1 MEIQQRLTM
10 RKRLRY
16 ILFFLLVLMVGGWV
30 LRARLR
36 GPRIAPGSYLM
47 LDIAGV
53 YAEAPPRDIVGRLL
67 RGRERS
73 LIELLTMIREAQVDQ
88 RIAGVIA
95 RIGSIDSGWAK
106 VQDIRDAFL
115 EFKTSGKPLLAVVE
129 HEASGGNKA
138 YYLAAAADRLYL
150 SPASTAPLSGLAAQ
164 FFFLGGVWEKLDI
177 EMDVEK
183 IREYKTMGDM
193 IANKAMTAAHREM
206 ANSILDSID
215 TQLVGGIA
223 QGRGLEPAAV
233 RALIDQCP
241 VSPSDLETAHLSNGT
256 KYWQDL
262 QDELG
267 ADTPLVPMKD
277 YAPVSASSLGLGVG
291 PKIGVV
297 YAVGTI
303 VTGEG
308 GSGIEGQTLGAQ
320 TVSEAL
326 ADAADDDEVRA
337 ILFRIDS
344 PGGSALASDL
354 VWRATQ
360 AARKQKP
367 VIVSMS
373 DVAGSGGYYIAAG
386 ATTIVAQPATMTGS
400 IGVVSVRP
408 NIQGLLARLGINT
421 ETLTRGTFADL
432 EDVTTPLRP
441 EARQKLIAEMTHIY
455 DVFVERV
462 AAGRSLTPEQV
473 NEIGRGRVW
482 TGAQAKDNGL
492 VDALGGFAAAV
503 QAAKR
508 AADIAATQEVELV
521 FYPKRETLI
530 EQVAEILNLRAA
542 DVVPDRLRSVLR
554 SVTVPFEAGTVLT
567 MMPESIDVR

>member
-1 MEIQQRLTM
+1 M

-16 ILFFLLVLMVGGWV
+16 ILFLLLVLSIGTWV
-30 LRARLR
+30 VRIRLG
-36 GPRIAPGSYLM
+36 GPRIASGSYLL
-47 LDIAGV
+47 LDINGV
-53 YAEAPPRDIVGRLL
+53 YAEAPPQDIIGRLL
-67 RGRERS
+67 RGRERA
-73 LIELLTMIREAQVDQ
+73 LIDLLTLLREAQVDQ

-106 VQDIRDAFL
+106 VQDMRDAFL
-115 EFKTSGKPLLAVVE
+115 EYKTSGKPLLALVE
-129 HEASGGNKA
+129 HEAAGGNKEM
-138 YYLAAAADRLYL
+138 YLAAAADRLYV
-150 SPASTAPLSGLAAQ
+150 SPASTAPLTGLAAQ

-206 ANSILDSID
+206 ADSLLDSID
-215 TQLVGGIA
+215 SQLVSGLA

-233 RALIDQCP
+233 RGLIDRCP
-241 VSPSDLETAHLSNGT
+241 VSPRDLETAHLSNGT

-262 QDELG
+262 RDELG
-267 ADTPLVPMKD
+267 TDTPLVPMKD
-277 YAPVSASSLGLGVG
+277 YAQVSGSSLGLGVG

-297 YAVGTI
+297 YAVGMI

-308 GSGIEGQTLGAQ
+308 GSGIEGQTLGADS
-320 TVSEAL
+320 VSAAL
-326 ADAADDDEVRA
+326 ADAAADDDVRA
-337 ILFRIDS
+337 ILLRIDS

-360 AARKQKP
+360 AARSKKP

-400 IGVVSVRP
+400 IGVVFARP
-408 NIQGLLARLGINT
+408 NIRGLLARLGITT
-421 ETLTRGTFADL
+421 ETLTRGRYADL
-432 EDVTTPLRP
+432 DAVTTPLRP
-441 EARQKLIAEMTHIY
+441 DGRKKLTDEMTHVY

-462 AAGRSLTPEQV
+462 AAGRHLSADRV

-482 TGAQAKDNGL
+482 TGVQAKDNGL
-492 VDALGGFAAAV
+492 VDELGGFAAAV
-503 QAAKR
+503 HAAQR
-508 AADIAATQEVELV
+508 AAGIDPKQEVELV
-521 FYPKRETLI
+521 FFPKPESLLGHI
-530 EQVAEILNLRAA
+530 AALLNTGAA
-542 DVVPDRLRSVLR
+542 DAVPPALRSVLR
-554 SVTVPFEAGTVLT
+554 SFALPFQEGALLT
-567 MMPESIDVR
+567 LMPAAIDIR